1 MKRRADKLNA
11 VEKQLVELAFALADK
26 PALLVLDEPTAALP
40 QHEAEQLLASV
51 RTYAENGGAVLFVSH
66 RLEEVFSLADRI
78 AVLRDGERVWHRP
91 CGGNRPHHTRCHHGR
106 SPRLHGST
114 TEAEGARR

>member
-26 PALLVLDEPTAALP
+26 PALLVTGDEPTAALP

-78 AVLRDGERVWHRP
+78 AVLRDGERVWQAMRRKP
-91 CGGNRPHHTRCHHGR
+91 TVPH
-106 SPRLHGST
+106 SLPPW
-114 TEAEGARR
+114 